1 MRRNFFSE
9 DFVRV
14 ISGKA
19 RGLNLYSPE
28 GNDTRPTL
36 DRVKEALFSM
46 LLPYIQEAK
55 VLDLFA
61 GSGALGIEALS
72 RGAYKAYFIDDS
84 DKAIECVRKNV
95 SISKFQE
102 ESVILKKTAE
112 DFLNTTDEKFD
123 IIFIDPPYSKGLYS
137 DVLRSIYEYNVLSDE
152 GLIVVEWDF
161 DIGFTNEIEF
171 FSVLKEKKYGRVG
184 VTLLRRKAN

>member
-1 MRRNFFSE
+1 M
-9 DFVRV
+9 RV

-19 RGLNLYSPE
+19 RGLKLYSPE
-28 GNDTRPTL
+28 DNDTRPTL

-72 RGAYKAYFIDDS
+72 RGACKAFFVDNS
-84 DKAIECVRKNV
+84 DKAIKCIRDNL

-102 ESVILKKTAE
+102 VSVVLKTSAE
-112 DFLNTTDEKFD
+112 KFLNTTDEIFD
-123 IIFIDPPYSKGLYS
+123 VIFIDPPYANGLYS
-137 DVLRSIYEYNVLSDE
+137 DIISSIYENNILAE
-152 GLIVVEWDF
+152 NGLIVVEWDF
-161 DIGFTNEIEF
+161 DIGFSFNTQL

-184 VTLLRRKAN
+184 VTLLCRKDN